1 MMFSDL
7 AERYKDFKVK
17 PAEYRND
24 KKISGLRSYDKV
36 GFRVFPTVIWSS
48 ECERDERRS
57 TKSG

>member
-48 ECERDERRS
+48 ES
-57 TKSG
+57 A